1 MKENQSRRQFFQRL
15 FFGLVAFKSLDG
27 EPVDREWKN
36 QPAKPNRIQRYN
48 KLGRTNFKVSD
59 IAFGNPKNEAVLKAA
74 LDAGVNYLD
83 TGEEYGNGNSE
94 RTIGRVIKDVDRSS
108 LFINTKLRLKNDE
121 SKERI
126 LDRARKCLERLNT
139 EYIDC
144 LMIHNATDVQIL
156 DCEGFHA
163 AARQLKEEGRL
174 RFIGITSHGTTWW
187 KNDETLMS
195 ETMEKVCMTAAEDG
209 RFDVFLFIYNYLT
222 KDMGERILKALREK
236 NIGATLMKVN
246 PVHNYTLLQE
256 EIREMI
262 ERNEEL
268 TPRLKQIMK
277 EFQAMV
283 DRAQGFIQKHN
294 LHDSGEISRAAF
306 RFVMNHPGVHTVC
319 CQMPNFDEMEHW
331 LSLSGS
337 PISSGEAQKL
347 EAYAVGLGRFYC
359 RHACGICEAYCPE
372 RIPINTI
379 MRFNHYFSAQR
390 REKQAMHLYAGLD
403 KQWNPRCR
411 QCPGFCQERC
421 PYGVPIQGL
430 LQLAHNRLSLESAPL

>member
-1 MKENQSRRQFFQRL
+1 MKENQSRRQFFHQS
-15 FFGLVAFKSLDG
+15 FFGLMAFKSLDG
-27 EPVDREWKN
+27 VPIPGYRKN
-36 QPAKPNRIQRYN
+36 RPAKPNKIQRYN
-48 KLGRTNFKVSD
+48 KLGRTGFKVSD

-94 RTIGRVIKDVDRSS
+94 RTIGSVIKDVDRSS
-108 LFINTKLRLKNDE
+108 IFINTKLRLKNDE
-121 SKERI
+121 SKENI

-156 DCEGFHA
+156 DCEGFHG

-195 ETMEKVCMTAAEDG
+195 ETMEKVCMAAAEDG

-256 EIREMI
+256 EIKEMI

-268 TPRLKQIMK
+268 TPRFKQIVK

-294 LHDSGEISRAAF
+294 LHDPREISRAAF

-337 PISSGEAQKL
+337 GFSERDKQALSGYKSSYGQ
-347 EAYAVGLGRFYC
+347 FYC
-359 RHACGICEAYCPE
+359 RHACGICEEKCPQK
-372 RIPINTI
+372 IPINTI
-379 MRFNHYFSAQR
+379 MRYHHYFDSQK
-390 REKQAMHLYAGLD
+390 REKEAMVLYSKLSR
-403 KQWNPRCR
+403 QWND
-411 QCPGFCQERC
+411 GCQDCDGYCEQNC
-421 PYGVPIQGL
+421 PYRVPIQTL
-430 LQLAHNRLSLESAPL
+430 LELAHHRLSLD